1 MHTCMHIHTHTYE
14 VHSLRYGNYFLVGQK
29 CSKIENGVEMLQSTW
44 HALVNVTI
52 QWDYMF
58 SSQKLEASEQKV
70 F

>member
-1 MHTCMHIHTHTYE
+1 MHTCMRIHTHTYE
-14 VHSLRYGNYFLVGQK
+14 VHSVSYGINFLVGQK
-29 CSKIENGVEMLQSTW
+29 CGKIENGVEMLESTW

-52 QWDYMF
+52 QWDYMI